1 MQLPGGVR
9 LGAHAL
15 PAAVRAGDGDGG
27 GARAARAARR
37 PRAQGAAGAHHAR
50 AAPST
55 YLLHPLTCTT
65 RTVQVPFAQLIGSR
79 ETVLMFQVIS

>member
-55 YLLHPLTCTT
+55 YLLHPGSWILDMHLL
-65 RTVQVPFAQLIGSR
+65 VLLVPFKFHSLN
-79 ETVLMFQVIS
+79 